1 MEKLAIDG
9 GQPVRTKPFPSGK
22 KVGEEELEQ
31 LREVIESGNMF
42 QGAKVQEFRE
52 GFANMYGA
60 KYCVSSTSG
69 TASIHVG
76 VAMVNPNPGDEII
89 TSPITDIGTIIPIIY
104 QNCIPI
110 FADIEPYTWN
120 MDAADLERKITEKTK
135 AIIVVHLFGNAA
147 DMDEI
152 MEVAKRHNIPV
163 IEDCSQAHRSTY
175 KGKLLGTIGD
185 IGCFSLQQS
194 KHMTTGDG
202 GMTLTDN
209 DDYGAR
215 GTFFVDKGWQ
225 RGLPGAR
232 QYIML
237 GMNYRMTELQAAVGI
252 AQLGKVERVTTLRNR
267 NGDLLTELIS
277 DVNGITTQ
285 GVIEGSKHTYWQ
297 YGFTVDSDANFTAD
311 QFSQA
316 LSKEGISSG
325 AHYIGKPIF
334 LCQQALVNKT
344 IFGNSHHPF
353 DLPAARKDID
363 YTEGL
368 CPVTEDILNR
378 MVTVGISQFLAEE
391 DILDIAKGIRKV
403 AEGLAKK

>member
-9 GQPVRTKPFPSGK
+9 GQPVRTKSFPSGE
-22 KVGEEELEQ
+22 KVGKEELEQ
-31 LREVIESGNMF
+31 LEQVIASGNMF

-60 KYCVSSTSG
+60 KYCASSTSG
-69 TASIHVG
+69 TASLHVG

-120 MDAADLERKITEKTK
+120 MDAADLEHKITEKTK

-147 DMDEI
+147 DMDAI
-152 MEVAKRHNIPV
+152 MEVARRHNIPV

-175 KGKLLGTIGD
+175 KGKLVGTIGE

-202 GMTLTDN
+202 GMTITDD

-225 RGLPGAR
+225 RELPGAR

-252 AQLGKVERVTTLRNR
+252 AQLGKVGPVTNLRNR

-277 DVNGITTQ
+277 AVSGITTQ

-297 YGFTVDSDANFTAD
+297 YGLTVDPDANFTAD

-344 IFGNSHHPF
+344 IFGDSHHPF
-353 DLPAARKDID
+353 DLPSARKDIE
-363 YTEGL
+363 YVEGL
-368 CPVTEDILNR
+368 CPITEDILNR
-378 MVTVGISQFLAEE
+378 MVTVSISQFLEEE
-391 DILDIAKGIRKV
+391 DVKDIAKGIRKV

>member
-9 GQPVRTKPFPSGK
+9 GQPVRTKSFPSGK
-22 KVGEEELEQ
+22 KVGKEELEQ
-31 LREVIESGNMF
+31 LEQVIASGNMF
-42 QGAKVQEFRE
+42 HGAKVKEFRE
-52 GFANMYGA
+52 GFANMYGS

-69 TASIHVG
+69 TSSIHVG
-76 VAMVNPNPGDEII
+76 IAMVNPNPGDEII
-89 TSPITDIGTIIPIIY
+89 TSPITDIGTVIPIIY

-110 FADIEPYTWN
+110 FADIETHTWN
-120 MDAADLERKITEKTK
+120 MDAADLESKITDKTA
-135 AIIVVHLFGNAA
+135 AIIPIHLFGNAA
-147 DMDEI
+147 DMDPI
-152 MEVAKRHNIPV
+152 MEVAQRHKIPA

-175 KGKLLGTIGD
+175 KGKLVGTIGD

-202 GMTLTDN
+202 GMTITDD

-225 RGLPGAR
+225 RGVPGAR

-252 AQLGKVERVTTLRNR
+252 AQLGKVEQVTSLRNR

-277 DVNGITTQ
+277 DVKGITTQ

-297 YGFTVDSDANFTAD
+297 YGFTVDPDASFTAGE
-311 QFSQA
+311 FSQA
-316 LSKEGISSG
+316 LSKEGIGSG

-334 LCQQALVNKT
+334 LCQEALVKKT
-344 IFGNSHHPF
+344 IFGDSQHPF
-353 DLPAARKDID
+353 DLPTARKDIE
-363 YTEGL
+363 YTEGM

-378 MVTVGISQFLAEE
+378 MVTVGISQFLEEE
-391 DILDIAKGIRKV
+391 DIRDIARGIRKV
-403 AEGLAKK
+403 AEGLAGG

>member
-1 MEKLAIDG
+1 MANLAIDG
-9 GQPVRTKPFPSGK
+9 GQPVRTKSFPSGN
-22 KVGEEELEQ
+22 KVGKEELEQ
-31 LREVIESGNMF
+31 LEQVIASGNMF

-60 KYCVSSTSG
+60 KYCASSTSG
-69 TASIHVG
+69 TASLHVG

-120 MDAADLERKITEKTK
+120 MDAADLEHKITEKTK

-147 DMDEI
+147 DMDAI
-152 MEVAKRHNIPV
+152 MEVARRHNIPV

-175 KGKLLGTIGD
+175 KGKLVGTIGE

-202 GMTLTDN
+202 GMTITDD

-225 RGLPGAR
+225 RELPGAR

-252 AQLGKVERVTTLRNR
+252 AQLGKVGPVTNLRNR

-277 DVNGITTQ
+277 AVSGITTQ

-297 YGFTVDSDANFTAD
+297 YGLTVDPDANFTAD

-344 IFGNSHHPF
+344 IFGDSHHPF
-353 DLPAARKDID
+353 DLPSARKDIE
-363 YTEGL
+363 YVEGL
-368 CPVTEDILNR
+368 CPITEDILNR
-378 MVTVGISQFLAEE
+378 MVTVSISQFLEEE
-391 DILDIAKGIRKV
+391 DVKDIAKGIRKV

>member
-52 GFANMYGA
+52 GFAKMYGS

-76 VAMVNPNPGDEII
+76 VAMVNPNPSDEII

-147 DMDEI
+147 DMDAI
-152 MEVAKRHNIPV
+152 MAVAKRHNIPV

-175 KGKLLGTIGD
+175 RGKLVGTIGE

-202 GMTLTDN
+202 GMTITDD

-252 AQLGKVERVTTLRNR
+252 AQLGKVEQVTTLRNR

-277 DVNGITTQ
+277 DVNGIATQ

-316 LSKEGISSG
+316 LSKEGISCG

-344 IFGNSHHPF
+344 IFGDSHHPF
-353 DLPAARKDID
+353 DLPAARKDVE

-368 CPVTEDILNR
+368 CPVTEAILNR
-378 MVTVGISQFLAEE
+378 MVTIGISQFLAEE

-403 AEGLAKK
+403 AEGLARK